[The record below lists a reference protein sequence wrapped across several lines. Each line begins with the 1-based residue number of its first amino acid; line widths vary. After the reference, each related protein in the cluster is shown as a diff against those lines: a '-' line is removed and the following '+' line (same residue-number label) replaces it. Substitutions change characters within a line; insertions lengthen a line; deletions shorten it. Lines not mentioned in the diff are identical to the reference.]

1 MTTRRFEVKSANE
14 LNRNK
19 ILSQPSEMIPLINT
33 AMNIPP
39 PPPLPTSF
47 ASINEINKKSAR
59 IFNNVLHRVK
69 TSSSTTDITRK
80 VNSSSLPV
88 FHSHSTASL
97 TAIGDVEGGEAG
109 HSNTFDTSSHR
120 SPNKFLHELLLKRRE
135 LNVKAKNLPIDQR
148 IALNRSQHDRDR
160 LRAQDIFAVHFEF
173 NDTDNIQTDFFNEDV
188 QENIRNKIFHE
199 LDRQRTKEY
208 HKQHRQLVLGRA
220 LLMFI
225 TSLLIFMS
233 LTVIYVVINL
243 YNRAQYLDIKLA
255 DNEFLPMISDE
266 PTDV

>member
-19 ILSQPSEMIPLINT
+19 ILSQPSEMLPLINT
-33 AMNIPP
+33 ANNIPT

-47 ASINEINKKSAR
+47 ASINETNKKSAR

-69 TSSSTTDITRK
+69 TSSSTTDMTRK
-80 VNSSSLPV
+80 VDSSSLPV
-88 FHSHSTASL
+88 FHSQSTTSL
-97 TAIGDVEGGEAG
+97 TAIGDVEGG
-109 HSNTFDTSSHR
+109 HSNTFDTNSHR
-120 SPNKFLHELLLKRRE
+120 SANKFLHELLLKRRE
-135 LNVKAKNLPIDQR
+135 LHVKAKNLPIDQR

-160 LRAQDIFAVHFEF
+160 LRAQDIFAVHFEL

-199 LDRQRTKEY
+199 LDRQRKKEY

-233 LTVIYVVINL
+233 LTLIYVVINL
-243 YNRAQYLDIKLA
+243 YNRAQYLDTKLA